1 MVIGEGRDM
10 HAVLLSL
17 ALFFAHESC
26 GKCNP
31 CRLGTRYQLE
41 IVKKIVA
48 GTATGRDIERLHTI
62 GQTMTTASFCGL
74 GMTAATAILSAID
87 GGLVKW

>member
-1 MVIGEGRDM
+1 
-10 HAVLLSL
+10 
-17 ALFFAHESC
+17 
-26 GKCNP
+26 
-31 CRLGTRYQLE
+31 LE

-48 GTATGRDIERLHTI
+48 GTATDRDIERLHTI

-87 GGLVKW
+87 GGEVVIG